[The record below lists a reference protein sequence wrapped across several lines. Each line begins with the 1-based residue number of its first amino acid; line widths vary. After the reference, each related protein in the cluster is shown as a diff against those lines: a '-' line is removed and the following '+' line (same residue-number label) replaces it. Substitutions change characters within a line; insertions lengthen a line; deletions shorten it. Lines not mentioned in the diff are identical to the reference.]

1 MKKTIYILYVL
12 LIFAVVGC
20 VNDLDMTP
28 IGEET
33 VDVTVP
39 EEDGDGVYGNVPV
52 VDFGDALTRST
63 LTFDYITRTLLF
75 SWEMGD
81 LVGVFPVQDD
91 NSSLQIAYKV
101 NEKISAHR
109 ARFTQVD
116 QDAQPDTDIKTGDLF
131 VSYKPAKDNYDGNSS
146 TIPVS
151 FANQYQENPVNMKS
165 YLDTLKVNKGEGK
178 YYKASEEM
186 ASKHLPKYDFQVSA
200 GAAPRDNHL
209 VFDYTRLSSFVRLYL
224 KVKEEATYDS
234 IIILNKDADFFIDG
248 TMDISKN
255 VSSEAFK
262 PKTKLHYVT
271 LRLGEKTTDENGVT
285 KYAGFS
291 IWNDHQTED
300 DEKKCA
306 LWSATKQAGYI
317 VAYMAFV
324 PIQLKYLANGCT
336 LYLLG
341 HDKSGN
347 KKYYRAKQPLSKY
360 NLEQNKIQQWAPSEN
375 SEDEPI
381 EVIPVEVEEW
391 KADMEFS
398 NEGTGTEEW

>member
-1 MKKTIYILYVL
+1 MKKPIYILYVL

-39 EEDGDGVYGNVPV
+39 EEDGDGVYGNAPV
-52 VDFGDALTRST
+52 VDFCDALTRST
-63 LTFDYITRTLLF
+63 LTFDYNTRTLLF
-75 SWEMGD
+75 SWVMGD
-81 LVGVFPVQDD
+81 LVGVFPDRDD
-91 NSSLQIAYKV
+91 NSKSQIVYTV
-101 NEKISAHR
+101 NEMISAHR
-109 ARFTQVD
+109 ARFTQKDNAVS
-116 QDAQPDTDIKTGDLF
+116 PEIKTGNLF
-131 VSYKPAKDNYDGNSS
+131 VSYKPAKEKYEGKS
-146 TIPVS
+146 TEIPFS

-186 ASKHLPKYDFQVSA
+186 ASIHLPKYDYQVSS

-224 KVKEEATYDS
+224 KVTEEATYDS

-255 VSSEAFK
+255 VSSKAFT
-262 PKTKLHYVT
+262 PTTTLHYVT
-271 LRLGEKTTDENGVT
+271 LRLGKKTVVDGVT
-285 KYAGFS
+285 KYDGFS

-300 DEKKCA
+300 DENKCT
-306 LWSATKQAGYI
+306 LWSATKNAGYI

-324 PIQLKYLANGCT
+324 PIQLKNLKGCT

-341 HDKSGN
+341 HDDHNN
-347 KKYYRAKQPLSKY
+347 KKYYRATKPLSKY

-375 SEDEPI
+375 SVDEPI

>member
-39 EEDGDGVYGNVPV
+39 EEDGDGVYGNAPV

-63 LTFDYITRTLLF
+63 LTFDYKTRTLLF
-75 SWEMGD
+75 SWVMGD

-91 NSSLQIAYKV
+91 NSKSQIVYTV
-101 NEKISAHR
+101 NEMISAHR
-109 ARFTQVD
+109 ARFTQKDNAVS
-116 QDAQPDTDIKTGDLF
+116 PVKTGNLF
-131 VSYKPAKDNYDGNSS
+131 VSYKPAIDKYEGNS
-146 TIPVS
+146 TEIPFS

-165 YLDTLKVNKGEGK
+165 YWDTLQVNKGEGK

-186 ASKHLPKYDFQVSA
+186 ASSHLPEYDFQVSS

-262 PKTKLHYVT
+262 HKTTLHYVT
-271 LRLGEKTTDENGVT
+271 LRLGKKTVKNGVT
-285 KYAGFS
+285 EYAGFR
-291 IWNDHQTED
+291 IWNDNKAPKIED
-300 DEKKCA
+300 QCA
-306 LWSATKQAGYI
+306 LWSATKNAGYI

-324 PIQLKYLANGCT
+324 PIQLKNLANGCT

-341 HDKSGN
+341 HDDSGN
-347 KKYYRAKQPLSKY
+347 KKYYRAKTTLSKY
-360 NLEQNKIQQWAPSEN
+360 NLEQNKIQQWAPSEH
-375 SEDEPI
+375 SVDEPI

>member
-1 MKKTIYILYVL
+1 MKKTIYILCVL

-39 EEDGDGVYGNVPV
+39 EEDGDGVYGNAPV

-63 LTFDYITRTLLF
+63 LTFDYNTRTLLF
-75 SWEMGD
+75 SWVMGD

-91 NSSLQIAYKV
+91 NSKSQIVYTV
-101 NEKISAHR
+101 NEMISAHR

-116 QDAQPDTDIKTGDLF
+116 NAVSPEITTGKQF
-131 VSYKPAKDNYDGNSS
+131 VSYKPAKDNYERKSS
-146 TIPVS
+146 EIPFS

-165 YLDTLKVNKGEGK
+165 YWDTLQVNPPIGEGK
-178 YYKASEEM
+178 YYKESEKM
-186 ASKHLPKYDFQVSA
+186 ASKHLPKYDFQVSS

-224 KVKEEATYDS
+224 KVTEEATYDS

-255 VSSEAFK
+255 VSSEAFT

-271 LRLGEKTTDENGVT
+271 LRLGKKTVVDGVT

-291 IWNDHQTED
+291 IWNDNLTQINEN
-300 DEKKCA
+300 KCA
-306 LWSATKQAGYI
+306 LWSATKNAGYI

-324 PIQLKYLANGCT
+324 PIQLKDLANGCT

-341 HDKSGN
+341 HDNSGN
-347 KKYYRAKQPLSKY
+347 KKYYRAKTTLSKY
-360 NLEQNKIQQWAPSEN
+360 NLEQNKIQQWAPSEH
-375 SEDEPI
+375 SVDEPI

>member
-39 EEDGDGVYGNVPV
+39 EEDGDGVYGNAPV

-63 LTFDYITRTLLF
+63 LTFDYKTRTLLF
-75 SWEMGD
+75 SWVMGD

-91 NSSLQIAYKV
+91 NSKSQIVYTV
-101 NEKISAHR
+101 NEMISAHR
-109 ARFTQVD
+109 ARFTQKDNAVS
-116 QDAQPDTDIKTGDLF
+116 PEIKTGNLF
-131 VSYKPAKDNYDGNSS
+131 VSYKPATENYEGKS
-146 TIPVS
+146 TEIPFS

-165 YLDTLKVNKGEGK
+165 YWDTLQVNKGEGK
-178 YYKASEEM
+178 YYKESEKM
-186 ASKHLPKYDFQVSA
+186 ASKHLPEYDFQVSA

-209 VFDYTRLSSFVRLYL
+209 VFDYMRLSSFVRLYL

-255 VSSEAFK
+255 VSSEAFT

-271 LRLGEKTTDENGVT
+271 LRLGEKTVENGVT
-285 KYAGFS
+285 KYAGFR
-291 IWNDHQTED
+291 IWNDQN

-306 LWSATKQAGYI
+306 LWSAEKEAGYI

-324 PIQLKYLANGCT
+324 PIQLKDLANGCT

-341 HDKSGN
+341 HDDSGN
-347 KKYYRAKQPLSKY
+347 KKYYRAKTPLSKY
-360 NLEQNKIQQWAPSEN
+360 NLEQNKIQQWAPSEH
-375 SEDEPI
+375 SVDEPI

>member
-1 MKKTIYILYVL
+1 MKKTIYILCVL

-63 LTFDYITRTLLF
+63 LTFDYKTRTLLF

-91 NSSLQIAYKV
+91 NSKSQIAYTV
-101 NEKISAHR
+101 NEMISAHR

-116 QDAQPDTDIKTGDLF
+116 QGTQPDNINKGEQF
-131 VSYKPAKDNYDGNSS
+131 VSYKPAKENYEGKSS
-146 TIPVS
+146 EIPFS

-186 ASKHLPKYDFQVSA
+186 ASNHLPEYDFQVSS

-224 KVKEEATYDS
+224 KVTEEAIYDS

-255 VSSEAFK
+255 VSSEAFT

-271 LRLGEKTTDENGVT
+271 LRLGKKTVKNGVT
-285 KYAGFS
+285 EYAGFS
-291 IWNDHQTED
+291 IWNDNLTQN

-306 LWSATKQAGYI
+306 LWSATKNAGYI

-324 PIQLKYLANGCT
+324 PIQLKNLANGCT

-347 KKYYRAKQPLSKY
+347 KKYYRATKPLSKY
-360 NLEQNKIQQWAPSEN
+360 NLEQNKIQQWAPSEH
-375 SEDEPI
+375 SVDEPI
-381 EVIPVEVEEW
+381 EVVPVEVEEW

-398 NEGTGTEEW
+398 NEGTETEEW

>member
-39 EEDGDGVYGNVPV
+39 EEDGDGVYGNAPV

-75 SWEMGD
+75 SWVMGD

-91 NSSLQIAYKV
+91 NSKSQIVYTV
-101 NEKISAHR
+101 NEMISAHR
-109 ARFTQVD
+109 ARFTQKDNAVS
-116 QDAQPDTDIKTGDLF
+116 PEIKTGNLF
-131 VSYKPAKDNYDGNSS
+131 VSYKPAIDKYEGNSS
-146 TIPVS
+146 EIPFS
-151 FANQYQENPVNMKS
+151 FANQYQEHPVNMKS
-165 YLDTLKVNKGEGK
+165 YWDSLKVSSIGEGK
-178 YYKASEEM
+178 YYKESEKM

-224 KVKEEATYDS
+224 KVKEEAIYDS

-255 VSSEAFK
+255 VSSEAFT

-271 LRLGEKTTDENGVT
+271 LRLGEKTVKNGVT
-285 KYAGFS
+285 KYAGFK
-291 IWNDHQTED
+291 IWNDNKAPKIEEQ
-300 DEKKCA
+300 CA
-306 LWSATKQAGYI
+306 LWSAEKKAGYI

-324 PIQLKYLANGCT
+324 PIQLKNLANGCT

-347 KKYYRAKQPLSKY
+347 KKYYRAKTTLSKY
-360 NLEQNKIQQWAPSEN
+360 NLEQNKIQQWAPSEH
-375 SEDEPI
+375 SVDEPI
-381 EVIPVEVEEW
+381 EVVPVEVEEW

>member
-1 MKKTIYILYVL
+1 MKKTIYILCVL

-39 EEDGDGVYGNVPV
+39 EEDGDGVYGNAPV

-63 LTFDYITRTLLF
+63 LTFDYKTRTLLF

-91 NSSLQIAYKV
+91 NSKSQIVYTV
-101 NEKISAHR
+101 NEMISAHR
-109 ARFTQVD
+109 ARFTQKDNAVS
-116 QDAQPDTDIKTGDLF
+116 PEIKTGNLF
-131 VSYKPAKDNYDGNSS
+131 VSYKPAKEKYEGKS
-146 TIPVS
+146 TEIPFS

-165 YLDTLKVNKGEGK
+165 YWDTLQVNGEGK
-178 YYKASEEM
+178 YYKESEKM
-186 ASKHLPKYDFQVSA
+186 ASIHLPEYDFQVSA

-255 VSSEAFK
+255 VSSAAFT

-271 LRLGEKTTDENGVT
+271 LRLGKKTVVDGVT
-285 KYAGFS
+285 KYDGFK
-291 IWNDHQTED
+291 IWNDQN

-306 LWSATKQAGYI
+306 LWSAEKKAGYI

-324 PIQLKYLANGCT
+324 PIQLKNLANGCT

-347 KKYYRAKQPLSKY
+347 KKYYRAKTTLSKY
-360 NLEQNKIQQWAPSEN
+360 NLEQNKIQQWAPSEH
-375 SEDEPI
+375 SVDEPI
-381 EVIPVEVEEW
+381 EVVPVEVEEW

>member
-39 EEDGDGVYGNVPV
+39 EEDGDGVYGNAPV

-75 SWEMGD
+75 SWEIND

-101 NEKISAHR
+101 NEMISAHR
-109 ARFTQVD
+109 ARFTQKDNAVS
-116 QDAQPDTDIKTGDLF
+116 PVKTGDLF

-146 TIPVS
+146 TIPFS

-165 YLDTLKVNKGEGK
+165 YWDTLKVKPPIGEGK
-178 YYKASEEM
+178 YYKESEKM
-186 ASKHLPKYDFQVSA
+186 ASSHLPKYDFQVSA

-224 KVKEEATYDS
+224 KVTEQATYDS

-255 VSSEAFK
+255 VSSKAFT
-262 PKTKLHYVT
+262 PTTTLHYVT
-271 LRLGEKTTDENGVT
+271 LRLGKKTVVDGVT
-285 KYAGFS
+285 KYDGFS

-300 DEKKCA
+300 DENKCT
-306 LWSATKQAGYI
+306 LWSATKNAGYI

-324 PIQLKYLANGCT
+324 PIQLKNLANGCT

-347 KKYYRAKQPLSKY
+347 KKYYRAKTTLSKY
-360 NLEQNKIQQWAPSEN
+360 NLEQNKIQQWAPSEH
-375 SEDEPI
+375 SVDEPI
-381 EVIPVEVEEW
+381 EVVPVEVEEW

>member
-1 MKKTIYILYVL
+1 MKKTIYILCVL

-39 EEDGDGVYGNVPV
+39 EEDGDGVYGNAPV

-75 SWEMGD
+75 SWVMGD

-91 NSSLQIAYKV
+91 NSKSQIVYTV
-101 NEKISAHR
+101 NEMISAHR

-116 QDAQPDTDIKTGDLF
+116 NAVSPEITTGKQF
-131 VSYKPAKDNYDGNSS
+131 VSYKPAKDNYERKSS
-146 TIPVS
+146 EIPFS

-165 YLDTLKVNKGEGK
+165 YWDTLQAKPPIGEGK
-178 YYKASEEM
+178 YYKESEKM
-186 ASKHLPKYDFQVSA
+186 ASSHLPKYDFQVSA

-255 VSSEAFK
+255 VSSKAFT

-271 LRLGEKTTDENGVT
+271 LRLGKKTVKNGVT
-285 KYAGFS
+285 EYAGFK
-291 IWNDHQTED
+291 IWNDNKAPKIED
-300 DEKKCA
+300 QCA
-306 LWSATKQAGYI
+306 LWSAEKKAGYI

-324 PIQLKYLANGCT
+324 PIQLKNLANGCT

-347 KKYYRAKQPLSKY
+347 KKYYRAKTTLSKY
-360 NLEQNKIQQWAPSEN
+360 NLEQNKIQQWAPSEH
-375 SEDEPI
+375 SVDEPI

>member
-1 MKKTIYILYVL
+1 MKKTIYILCVL

-39 EEDGDGVYGNVPV
+39 EEDGDGVYGNAPV

-63 LTFDYITRTLLF
+63 LTFDYKTRTLLF
-75 SWEMGD
+75 SWVMGD
-81 LVGVFPVQDD
+81 LVGVFPDRED
-91 NSSLQIAYKV
+91 NSKSQIAYTV
-101 NEKISAHR
+101 NEMISAHR

-116 QDAQPDTDIKTGDLF
+116 QDAQPDSINKGEQF
-131 VSYKPAKDNYDGNSS
+131 VSYKPATENYEGNS
-146 TIPVS
+146 TEIPFS

-165 YLDTLKVNKGEGK
+165 YWDTLQVNGEGK
-178 YYKASEEM
+178 YYKESEKM

-224 KVKEEATYDS
+224 KVTEEATYDS

-255 VSSEAFK
+255 VSSEAFT

-271 LRLGEKTTDENGVT
+271 LRLGEKTVENGVT
-285 KYAGFS
+285 KYAGFR

-300 DEKKCA
+300 DENKCA
-306 LWSATKQAGYI
+306 LWSATKNAGYI

-324 PIQLKYLANGCT
+324 PIQLKNLANGCT

-347 KKYYRAKQPLSKY
+347 KKYYRAKTTLSKY
-360 NLEQNKIQQWAPSEN
+360 NLEQNKIQQWAPSEH
-375 SEDEPI
+375 SVDEPI

>member
-1 MKKTIYILYVL
+1 MKKTIYILCVL

-20 VNDLDMTP
+20 VNDLDITP

-39 EEDGDGVYGNVPV
+39 EEDGDGVYGNAPV

-75 SWEMGD
+75 SWEIND
-81 LVGVFPVQDD
+81 LVGVFPDRED
-91 NSSLQIAYKV
+91 NRNSQIEYTV
-101 NEKISAHR
+101 NEMISAHR

-116 QDAQPDTDIKTGDLF
+116 QDAQPDSINKGEQF
-131 VSYKPAKDNYDGNSS
+131 VSYKPATENYEGKS
-146 TIPVS
+146 TEIPFS

-165 YLDTLKVNKGEGK
+165 YLDTLKVNKREGK
-178 YYKASEEM
+178 YYKESEKM
-186 ASKHLPKYDFQVSA
+186 ASNHLPEYDFQVSA

-255 VSSEAFK
+255 VSSEAFT

-285 KYAGFS
+285 KYAGFK
-291 IWNDHQTED
+291 IWNDHNAVD
-300 DEKKCA
+300 DENKCA

-324 PIQLKYLANGCT
+324 PIQLKNLANGCT

-347 KKYYRAKQPLSKY
+347 KKYYRAKTTLSKY
-360 NLEQNKIQQWAPSEN
+360 NLEQNKIQQWAPSEH
-375 SEDEPI
+375 SVDEPI

>member
-39 EEDGDGVYGNVPV
+39 EEDGDGVYGNAPV

-63 LTFDYITRTLLF
+63 LTFDYKTRTLLF
-75 SWEMGD
+75 SWVMGD

-91 NSSLQIAYKV
+91 NSKSQIVYTV
-101 NEKISAHR
+101 NEMISAHR
-109 ARFTQVD
+109 ARFTQKDNSVS
-116 QDAQPDTDIKTGDLF
+116 PEIKTGNLF
-131 VSYKPAKDNYDGNSS
+131 VSYKPAKENYEGKSS
-146 TIPVS
+146 EIPFS

-165 YLDTLKVNKGEGK
+165 YSDTLQVNKGEGK
-178 YYKASEEM
+178 YYKASEKM
-186 ASKHLPKYDFQVSA
+186 ASIHLPEYDFQVSA

-255 VSSEAFK
+255 VSSEAFT

-271 LRLGEKTTDENGVT
+271 LRLGKKTVKNGVT
-285 KYAGFS
+285 EYAGFS

-324 PIQLKYLANGCT
+324 PIQLKNLANGCT

-341 HDKSGN
+341 HDDSGN

-375 SEDEPI
+375 SVDEPI

-398 NEGTGTEEW
+398 NEGTGTEDW

>member
-1 MKKTIYILYVL
+1 MKKPIYILYVL

-39 EEDGDGVYGNVPV
+39 EEDGDGVYGNAPV

-63 LTFDYITRTLLF
+63 LTFDYNTRTLLF
-75 SWEMGD
+75 SWEIND

-101 NEKISAHR
+101 NEMISAHR
-109 ARFTQVD
+109 ARFTQKDNAVS
-116 QDAQPDTDIKTGDLF
+116 PVKTGDLF

-146 TIPVS
+146 EIPFS

-165 YLDTLKVNKGEGK
+165 YWDTLQVNGEGK
-178 YYKASEEM
+178 YYKESEKM

-224 KVKEEATYDS
+224 KVTEEATYDS

-255 VSSEAFK
+255 VSSKAFT

-271 LRLGEKTTDENGVT
+271 LRLGKKTVKNGVT
-285 KYAGFS
+285 NYDGFR
-291 IWNDHQTED
+291 IWNDHNAVD
-300 DEKKCA
+300 DENKCT
-306 LWSATKQAGYI
+306 LWSATKNAGYI

-324 PIQLKYLANGCT
+324 PIQLKNLANGCT

-347 KKYYRAKQPLSKY
+347 KKYYRATKTLSKY
-360 NLEQNKIQQWAPSEN
+360 NLEQNKIQQWAPSEH
-375 SEDEPI
+375 SVDEPI

>member
-1 MKKTIYILYVL
+1 MKKTIYILCVL

-39 EEDGDGVYGNVPV
+39 EEDGDGVYGNAPV

-63 LTFDYITRTLLF
+63 LTFDYKTRTLLF
-75 SWEMGD
+75 SWVMGD
-81 LVGVFPVQDD
+81 LVGVFPDRGD
-91 NSSLQIAYKV
+91 NSKSQIAYTV
-101 NEKISAHR
+101 NEMISAHR

-116 QDAQPDTDIKTGDLF
+116 NAVSPEITTGKQF
-131 VSYKPAKDNYDGNSS
+131 VSYKPAKDNYERKSS
-146 TIPVS
+146 EIPFS

-165 YLDTLKVNKGEGK
+165 YWDTLQVNGEGK
-178 YYKASEEM
+178 YYKESEKM

-224 KVKEEATYDS
+224 KVTEEATYDS

-255 VSSEAFK
+255 VSSEAFT
-262 PKTKLHYVT
+262 PKTKLHYVA
-271 LRLGEKTTDENGVT
+271 LRLGKKTVENGVT
-285 KYAGFS
+285 KYAGFR
-291 IWNDHQTED
+291 IWNDNKAPKIED
-300 DEKKCA
+300 QCA
-306 LWSATKQAGYI
+306 LWSATKNAGYI

-324 PIQLKYLANGCT
+324 PIQLKNLANGCT

-341 HDKSGN
+341 HDDSGN
-347 KKYYRAKQPLSKY
+347 KKYYRAKTTLSKY
-360 NLEQNKIQQWAPSEN
+360 NLEQNKIQQWAPSEH
-375 SEDEPI
+375 SVDEPI

>member
-39 EEDGDGVYGNVPV
+39 EEDGDGVYGNAPV

-63 LTFDYITRTLLF
+63 LTFDYNTRTLLF
-75 SWEMGD
+75 SWEIND

-91 NSSLQIAYKV
+91 NSRLQIAYKV
-101 NEKISAHR
+101 NEIISAHR
-109 ARFTQVD
+109 ARFTQKDNAVS
-116 QDAQPDTDIKTGDLF
+116 PVKTGDLF

-186 ASKHLPKYDFQVSA
+186 ASIHLPKYDYQVSS

-224 KVKEEATYDS
+224 KVTEEATYDS

-255 VSSEAFK
+255 VSSKAFT

-271 LRLGEKTTDENGVT
+271 LRLGKKTVKNGVT
-285 KYAGFS
+285 EYAGFK
-291 IWNDHQTED
+291 IWNDNKAPKIED
-300 DEKKCA
+300 QCA
-306 LWSATKQAGYI
+306 LWSAEKKAGYI

-324 PIQLKYLANGCT
+324 PIQLKNLANGCT

-360 NLEQNKIQQWAPSEN
+360 NLEQNKIQQWAPSEH
-375 SEDEPI
+375 SVDEPI
-381 EVIPVEVEEW
+381 EVVPVEVEEW

>member
-63 LTFDYITRTLLF
+63 LTFDYKTMTLLF

-91 NSSLQIAYKV
+91 NSKSQIVYTV
-101 NEKISAHR
+101 NEMISAHR
-109 ARFTQVD
+109 ARFTQKDNAVS
-116 QDAQPDTDIKTGDLF
+116 PEIKTGNLF
-131 VSYKPAKDNYDGNSS
+131 VSYKPAKEKYEGKS
-146 TIPVS
+146 TEIPFS

-165 YLDTLKVNKGEGK
+165 YWDTLQVNPPIREGK
-178 YYKASEEM
+178 YYKESEKM
-186 ASKHLPKYDFQVSA
+186 ASKHLPEYDYQVSS

-255 VSSEAFK
+255 VYSEAFT

-271 LRLGEKTTDENGVT
+271 LRLGEKTVENGVT
-285 KYAGFS
+285 KYAGFR
-291 IWNDHQTED
+291 IWNDNKAPKIED
-300 DEKKCA
+300 QCA
-306 LWSATKQAGYI
+306 LWSATKNAGYI

-324 PIQLKYLANGCT
+324 PIQLKNLANGCT

-341 HDKSGN
+341 HDDSGN
-347 KKYYRAKQPLSKY
+347 KKYYRAKTTLSKY
-360 NLEQNKIQQWAPSEN
+360 NLEQNKIQQWAPSEH
-375 SEDEPI
+375 SVDEPI

>member
-1 MKKTIYILYVL
+1 MKKTIYILCVL

-63 LTFDYITRTLLF
+63 LTFDYKTRTLLF
-75 SWEMGD
+75 SWEMDD

-91 NSSLQIAYKV
+91 NSRLQIAYKV
-101 NEKISAHR
+101 NEMISAHR

-116 QDAQPDTDIKTGDLF
+116 QDAQPDNINKGEQF
-131 VSYKPAKDNYDGNSS
+131 VSYKPAKENYEGKSS
-146 TIPVS
+146 EIPFS

-165 YLDTLKVNKGEGK
+165 YWDTLQVNKGEGK

-255 VSSEAFK
+255 VSSEAFT
-262 PKTKLHYVT
+262 PKTTLHYVT
-271 LRLGEKTTDENGVT
+271 LRLGKKTVVDGVT

-291 IWNDHQTED
+291 IWNDNLTQINEN
-300 DEKKCA
+300 KCT
-306 LWSATKQAGYI
+306 LWSATKNAGYI

-324 PIQLKYLANGCT
+324 PIQLKNLKGCT

-341 HDKSGN
+341 HDDHNN
-347 KKYYRAKQPLSKY
+347 KKYYRATKPLSQY
-360 NLEQNKIQQWAPSEN
+360 NLEQNKIQQWAPSEH
-375 SEDEPI
+375 SVDEPI
-381 EVIPVEVEEW
+381 EVVPVEVEEW

>member
-39 EEDGDGVYGNVPV
+39 EEDGDGVYGNAPV

-63 LTFDYITRTLLF
+63 LTFDYNTRTLLF

-91 NSSLQIAYKV
+91 NSKSQIAYTV
-101 NEKISAHR
+101 NEMISAHR
-109 ARFTQVD
+109 ARFTQKDNTVS
-116 QDAQPDTDIKTGDLF
+116 PEIKTGNLF
-131 VSYKPAKDNYDGNSS
+131 VSYKPVKDNYEGKS
-146 TIPVS
+146 TEIPFS
-151 FANQYQENPVNMKS
+151 FANQYQEHPVNMKS
-165 YLDTLKVNKGEGK
+165 YWDSLKVSSIGEGK
-178 YYKASEEM
+178 YYKASEKM
-186 ASKHLPKYDFQVSA
+186 ASRHLPEYDYQVSS

-262 PKTKLHYVT
+262 RKTTLHYVT
-271 LRLGEKTTDENGVT
+271 LRLGKKETDENGVT

-291 IWNDHQTED
+291 IWNDNLTQIN
-300 DEKKCA
+300 EKKCT
-306 LWSATKQAGYI
+306 LWSAEKEAGYI

-324 PIQLKYLANGCT
+324 PIQLKNLANGCT

-341 HDKSGN
+341 HDNSGN
-347 KKYYRAKQPLSKY
+347 KKYYRAKTTLSKY
-360 NLEQNKIQQWAPSEN
+360 NLEQNKIQQWAPSEH
-375 SEDEPI
+375 SVDEPI

>member
-39 EEDGDGVYGNVPV
+39 EEDGDGVYGNAPV

-63 LTFDYITRTLLF
+63 LTFDYNTRTLLF
-75 SWEMGD
+75 SWEIND

-91 NSSLQIAYKV
+91 NSRLQIAYKV
-101 NEKISAHR
+101 NEIISAHR
-109 ARFTQVD
+109 ARFTQKDNAVS
-116 QDAQPDTDIKTGDLF
+116 PVKTGDLF

-165 YLDTLKVNKGEGK
+165 YWDTLKVNKGEGK

-186 ASKHLPKYDFQVSA
+186 ASIHLPKYDYEVSS

-224 KVKEEATYDS
+224 KVTEEATYDS

-255 VSSEAFK
+255 VSSKAFT

-271 LRLGEKTTDENGVT
+271 LRLGKKTVKNGVT
-285 KYAGFS
+285 EYAGFK
-291 IWNDHQTED
+291 IWNDNKAPKIED
-300 DEKKCA
+300 QCA
-306 LWSATKQAGYI
+306 LWSAEKKAGYI

-324 PIQLKYLANGCT
+324 PIQLKNLANGCT

-360 NLEQNKIQQWAPSEN
+360 NLEQNKIQQWAPSEH
-375 SEDEPI
+375 SVDEPI
-381 EVIPVEVEEW
+381 EVVPVEVEEW

>member
-39 EEDGDGVYGNVPV
+39 EENGDGVYGNAPV

-75 SWEMGD
+75 SWEIND

-101 NEKISAHR
+101 NEMISAHR
-109 ARFTQVD
+109 ARFTQKDNAVS
-116 QDAQPDTDIKTGDLF
+116 PVKTGDLF

-146 TIPVS
+146 TIPFS

-165 YLDTLKVNKGEGK
+165 YWDNLKENGEGTD
-178 YYKASEEM
+178 YKESEKM
-186 ASKHLPKYDFQVSA
+186 ASRHLPEYDFQVSS

-255 VSSEAFK
+255 VSSEAFT

-271 LRLGEKTTDENGVT
+271 LRLGEKTVKNGVT
-285 KYAGFS
+285 EYAGFK
-291 IWNDHQTED
+291 IWNDQN

-306 LWSATKQAGYI
+306 LWSATKNAGYI

-324 PIQLKYLANGCT
+324 PIQLKNLANGCT

-341 HDKSGN
+341 HDDSGN
-347 KKYYRAKQPLSKY
+347 KKYYRAKTTLSKY
-360 NLEQNKIQQWAPSEN
+360 NLEQNKIQQWAPSEH
-375 SEDEPI
+375 SVDEPI

>member
-39 EEDGDGVYGNVPV
+39 EEDGDGVYGNAPV

-75 SWEMGD
+75 SWEIND
-81 LVGVFPVQDD
+81 LVGVFPDRED
-91 NSSLQIAYKV
+91 NHNSQIEYTV
-101 NEKISAHR
+101 NEMISAHR
-109 ARFTQVD
+109 ARFTQKDNAVS
-116 QDAQPDTDIKTGDLF
+116 PEIKTGNLF
-131 VSYKPAKDNYDGNSS
+131 VSYKPAKEKYEGKS
-146 TIPVS
+146 TEIPFS

-165 YLDTLKVNKGEGK
+165 YWDTLQVNGEGK
-178 YYKASEEM
+178 YYKESEKM

-271 LRLGEKTTDENGVT
+271 LRLGKKTTDENGVT

-291 IWNDHQTED
+291 IWNDNLTQIN
-300 DEKKCA
+300 EKKCA
-306 LWSATKQAGYI
+306 LWSAEKEAGYI

-324 PIQLKYLANGCT
+324 PIQLKNLANGCT

-360 NLEQNKIQQWAPSEN
+360 NLEQNKIQQWAPSEH
-375 SEDEPI
+375 SVDEPI

>member
-1 MKKTIYILYVL
+1 MKKTIYILCVL

-63 LTFDYITRTLLF
+63 LTFDYNTRTLLF
-75 SWEMGD
+75 SWVMGD

-91 NSSLQIAYKV
+91 NSKSQIVYTV
-101 NEKISAHR
+101 NEMISAHR

-116 QDAQPDTDIKTGDLF
+116 QDAQPDSINKGEQF
-131 VSYKPAKDNYDGNSS
+131 VSYKPAKENYEGKSS
-146 TIPVS
+146 EIPFS

-165 YLDTLKVNKGEGK
+165 YLDTLKVNKREGK
-178 YYKASEEM
+178 YYKESEKM
-186 ASKHLPKYDFQVSA
+186 ASNHLPEYDFQVSA

-255 VSSEAFK
+255 VSSEAFT

-271 LRLGEKTTDENGVT
+271 LRLGEKTVENGVT
-285 KYAGFS
+285 KYAGFR
-291 IWNDHQTED
+291 IWNDNKAPKIED
-300 DEKKCA
+300 QCA
-306 LWSATKQAGYI
+306 LWSATKNAGYI

-324 PIQLKYLANGCT
+324 PIQLKNLANGCT

-341 HDKSGN
+341 HDDSGN
-347 KKYYRAKQPLSKY
+347 KKYYRAKTTLSKY
-360 NLEQNKIQQWAPSEN
+360 NLEQNKIQQWAPSEH
-375 SEDEPI
+375 SVDEPI

>member
-1 MKKTIYILYVL
+1 MKKTIYILCVL

-39 EEDGDGVYGNVPV
+39 EEDGDGVYGNAPV

-63 LTFDYITRTLLF
+63 LTFDYNTRTLLF

-81 LVGVFPVQDD
+81 LVGVFPDRED
-91 NSSLQIAYKV
+91 NRNSQIEYKV

-109 ARFTQVD
+109 ARFTQKDNAVS
-116 QDAQPDTDIKTGDLF
+116 PVKTGNLF
-131 VSYKPAKDNYDGNSS
+131 VSYKPAKDKYDGNSS

-151 FANQYQENPVNMKS
+151 FANKYQENPVNMKS

-186 ASKHLPKYDFQVSA
+186 ASIHLPKYDYQVSS

-224 KVKEEATYDS
+224 KVTEEAIYDS

-255 VSSEAFK
+255 VSSEAFT

-271 LRLGEKTTDENGVT
+271 LRLGKKTVVDGVT
-285 KYAGFS
+285 EYAGFS
-291 IWNDHQTED
+291 IWNDNLTQIN
-300 DEKKCA
+300 EKKCA
-306 LWSATKQAGYI
+306 LWSATKNAGYI

-324 PIQLKYLANGCT
+324 PIQLKNLANGCT

-341 HDKSGN
+341 HDDSGN
-347 KKYYRAKQPLSKY
+347 KKYYRAKTTLSKY
-360 NLEQNKIQQWAPSEN
+360 NLEQNKIQQWAPSEH
-375 SEDEPI
+375 SVDEPI

>member
-39 EEDGDGVYGNVPV
+39 EEDGDGVYGNAPV

-63 LTFDYITRTLLF
+63 LTFDYKTRTLLF
-75 SWEMGD
+75 SWVMGD

-91 NSSLQIAYKV
+91 NSKSQIVYTV
-101 NEKISAHR
+101 NEMISAHR
-109 ARFTQVD
+109 ARFTQKDNAVS
-116 QDAQPDTDIKTGDLF
+116 PEIKTGNLF
-131 VSYKPAKDNYDGNSS
+131 VSYKPAKEKYEGKS
-146 TIPVS
+146 TEIPFS

-165 YLDTLKVNKGEGK
+165 YWDTLQVNGEGK
-178 YYKASEEM
+178 YYKESEKM

-255 VSSEAFK
+255 VSSEAFT
-262 PKTKLHYVT
+262 PKTTLHYVT
-271 LRLGEKTTDENGVT
+271 LRLGEKTVVDGVT
-285 KYAGFS
+285 KYDGFS

-324 PIQLKYLANGCT
+324 PIQLKNLANGCT

-347 KKYYRAKQPLSKY
+347 KKYYRAKTTLSKY

-375 SEDEPI
+375 SVDEPI

>member
-1 MKKTIYILYVL
+1 M
-12 LIFAVVGC
+12 
-20 VNDLDMTP
+20 
-28 IGEET
+28 
-33 VDVTVP
+33 DVTVP

-63 LTFDYITRTLLF
+63 LTFDYKTRTLLF
-75 SWEMGD
+75 SWVMGD

-91 NSSLQIAYKV
+91 NSKSQIVYTV
-101 NEKISAHR
+101 NEMISAHR

-116 QDAQPDTDIKTGDLF
+116 QDAQPDSINKGEQF
-131 VSYKPAKDNYDGNSS
+131 VSYKPAKEKYEGKS
-146 TIPVS
+146 TEIPFS

-165 YLDTLKVNKGEGK
+165 YWDTLQVNKGEGK
-178 YYKASEEM
+178 YYKASEKM
-186 ASKHLPKYDFQVSA
+186 ASIHLPEYDFQVSA

-255 VSSEAFK
+255 VSSEAFT

-271 LRLGEKTTDENGVT
+271 LRLGEKTVENGVT
-285 KYAGFS
+285 KYAGFR

-300 DEKKCA
+300 DENKCA
-306 LWSATKQAGYI
+306 LWSAEKKAGYI

-324 PIQLKYLANGCT
+324 PIQLKNLANGCT

-341 HDKSGN
+341 HDDSGN
-347 KKYYRAKQPLSKY
+347 KKYYRAKTTLSKY
-360 NLEQNKIQQWAPSEN
+360 NLEQNKIQQWAPSEH
-375 SEDEPI
+375 SVDEPI

>member
-39 EEDGDGVYGNVPV
+39 EEDGDGVYGNAPV

-63 LTFDYITRTLLF
+63 LTFDYKTRTLLF
-75 SWEMGD
+75 SWVMGD

-91 NSSLQIAYKV
+91 NSKSQIVYTV
-101 NEKISAHR
+101 NEMISAHR
-109 ARFTQVD
+109 ARFTQKDNAVS
-116 QDAQPDTDIKTGDLF
+116 PEIKTGNLF
-131 VSYKPAKDNYDGNSS
+131 VSYKPAKEKYEGNS
-146 TIPVS
+146 TEIPVS
-151 FANQYQENPVNMKS
+151 FANQYQEHPVNMKS
-165 YLDTLKVNKGEGK
+165 YWDTLKANPPIGEGK
-178 YYKASEEM
+178 YYKESEKM
-186 ASKHLPKYDFQVSA
+186 ASSHLPEYDFQVSA

-224 KVKEEATYDS
+224 KVTEQATYDS

-255 VSSEAFK
+255 VSSEAFT

-291 IWNDHQTED
+291 IWNDNLTQIN
-300 DEKKCA
+300 EKKCA
-306 LWSATKQAGYI
+306 LWSAEKEAGYI

-324 PIQLKYLANGCT
+324 PIQLKNLKGCT

-341 HDKSGN
+341 HDDHNN
-347 KKYYRAKQPLSKY
+347 KKYYRATKPLSKY

-375 SEDEPI
+375 SIDEPI

>member
-28 IGEET
+28 TGEET

-39 EEDGDGVYGNVPV
+39 EEDGDGVYGNAPV

-63 LTFDYITRTLLF
+63 LTFDYKTRTLLF
-75 SWEMGD
+75 SWVMGD

-91 NSSLQIAYKV
+91 NSKSQIVYTV
-101 NEKISAHR
+101 NEMISAHR
-109 ARFTQVD
+109 ARFTQKDNAVS
-116 QDAQPDTDIKTGDLF
+116 PEIKTGNLF
-131 VSYKPAKDNYDGNSS
+131 VSYKPAIDKYEGNSS
-146 TIPVS
+146 EIPFS
-151 FANQYQENPVNMKS
+151 FANQYQEHPVNMKS
-165 YLDTLKVNKGEGK
+165 YWDSLKVSSIGEGK
-178 YYKASEEM
+178 YYKESEKM
-186 ASKHLPKYDFQVSA
+186 ASSHLPKYDFQVSA

-224 KVKEEATYDS
+224 KVTEQATYDS

-255 VSSEAFK
+255 VSSEAFT

-271 LRLGEKTTDENGVT
+271 LRLGKKTVVDGVT
-285 KYAGFS
+285 KYDGFS
-291 IWNDHQTED
+291 IWNDHNAVD
-300 DEKKCA
+300 DDKKCA
-306 LWSATKQAGYI
+306 LWSARQEAGYI

-324 PIQLKYLANGCT
+324 PIQLKNLKGCT

-341 HDKSGN
+341 HDDHNN
-347 KKYYRAKQPLSKY
+347 KKYYRATKPLSKY
-360 NLEQNKIQQWAPSEN
+360 NLEQNKIQQWAPSEH
-375 SEDEPI
+375 SVDDPI

>member
-1 MKKTIYILYVL
+1 MKKPIYILYVL

-39 EEDGDGVYGNVPV
+39 EEDGDGVYGNAPV

-63 LTFDYITRTLLF
+63 LTFDYNTRTLLF
-75 SWEMGD
+75 SWEMDD

-91 NSSLQIAYKV
+91 NSKSQIVYTV
-101 NEKISAHR
+101 NEMISAHR
-109 ARFTQVD
+109 ARFTQKDNSVS
-116 QDAQPDTDIKTGDLF
+116 PEIKTGNLF
-131 VSYKPAKDNYDGNSS
+131 VSYKPAKENYEGKSS
-146 TIPVS
+146 EIPFS

-165 YLDTLKVNKGEGK
+165 YWDTLQVNKGEGK
-178 YYKASEEM
+178 YYKESEKM
-186 ASKHLPKYDFQVSA
+186 ASNHLPEYDFQVSA

-255 VSSEAFK
+255 VSSAAFT

-271 LRLGEKTTDENGVT
+271 LRLGKKTVVDGVT

-291 IWNDHQTED
+291 IWNDNLTQIN
-300 DEKKCA
+300 EKKCA

-324 PIQLKYLANGCT
+324 PIQLKNLKGCT

-341 HDKSGN
+341 HDDRNN

-360 NLEQNKIQQWAPSEN
+360 NLEQNKIQQWAPSGN
-375 SEDEPI
+375 SDDEPI

>member
-39 EEDGDGVYGNVPV
+39 EEDGDGVYGNAPV

-63 LTFDYITRTLLF
+63 LTFDYKTRTLLF
-75 SWEMGD
+75 SWVMGD

-91 NSSLQIAYKV
+91 NSKSQIVYTV
-101 NEKISAHR
+101 NEMISAHR

-116 QDAQPDTDIKTGDLF
+116 NAVSPEITTGKQF
-131 VSYKPAKDNYDGNSS
+131 VSYKPAKDNYERKSS
-146 TIPVS
+146 EIPFS

-165 YLDTLKVNKGEGK
+165 YWDTLQVNKGEGK

-186 ASKHLPKYDFQVSA
+186 ASSHLPEYDFQVSA

-224 KVKEEATYDS
+224 KVTEEATYDS

-255 VSSEAFK
+255 VSSKAFT

-271 LRLGEKTTDENGVT
+271 LRLGKKTVKNGVT
-285 KYAGFS
+285 EYAGFE
-291 IWNDHQTED
+291 IWNDNKAPKIED
-300 DEKKCA
+300 QCA
-306 LWSATKQAGYI
+306 LWSAEKEAGYI

-324 PIQLKYLANGCT
+324 PIQLKNLANGCT

-347 KKYYRAKQPLSKY
+347 KKYYRATKPLSKY
-360 NLEQNKIQQWAPSEN
+360 NLEQNKIQQWAPSEH
-375 SEDEPI
+375 SVDEPI

>member
-1 MKKTIYILYVL
+1 
-12 LIFAVVGC
+12 
-20 VNDLDMTP
+20 
-28 IGEET
+28 
-33 VDVTVP
+33 
-39 EEDGDGVYGNVPV
+39 
-52 VDFGDALTRST
+52 
-63 LTFDYITRTLLF
+63 
-75 SWEMGD
+75 
-81 LVGVFPVQDD
+81 
-91 NSSLQIAYKV
+91 
-101 NEKISAHR
+101 
-109 ARFTQVD
+109 
-116 QDAQPDTDIKTGDLF
+116 
-131 VSYKPAKDNYDGNSS
+131 
-146 TIPVS
+146 
-151 FANQYQENPVNMKS
+151 MKS
-165 YLDTLKVNKGEGK
+165 YWDTLQVNKGEGK

-224 KVKEEATYDS
+224 KVTEEATYDS

-255 VSSEAFK
+255 VSSEAFT
-262 PKTKLHYVT
+262 PKTTLHYVT

-285 KYAGFS
+285 KYAGFR
-291 IWNDHQTED
+291 IWNDNKAPKIED
-300 DEKKCA
+300 QCA
-306 LWSATKQAGYI
+306 LWSATKNAGYI

-324 PIQLKYLANGCT
+324 PIQLKNLANGCT

-347 KKYYRAKQPLSKY
+347 KKYYRAKTTLSKY
-360 NLEQNKIQQWAPSEN
+360 NLEQNKIQQWAPSEH
-375 SEDEPI
+375 SVDEPI

>member
-1 MKKTIYILYVL
+1 MKKTIYILCVL

-39 EEDGDGVYGNVPV
+39 EEDGDGVYGNAPV

-63 LTFDYITRTLLF
+63 LTFDYKTRTLLF
-75 SWEMGD
+75 SWEMDD

-165 YLDTLKVNKGEGK
+165 YLDTLKVNPPIGEGK
-178 YYKASEEM
+178 YYKESEKM
-186 ASKHLPKYDFQVSA
+186 ASNHLPEYDFQVSA

-262 PKTKLHYVT
+262 HKTTLHYVT
-271 LRLGEKTTDENGVT
+271 LRLGKKTVKNGVT
-285 KYAGFS
+285 EYAGFK
-291 IWNDHQTED
+291 IWNDQN

-306 LWSATKQAGYI
+306 LWSAEKEAGYI

-324 PIQLKYLANGCT
+324 PIQLKNLANGCT

-360 NLEQNKIQQWAPSEN
+360 NLEQNKIQQWAPSEH
-375 SEDEPI
+375 SVDEPI

>member
-39 EEDGDGVYGNVPV
+39 EEDGDGVYGNAPV

-63 LTFDYITRTLLF
+63 LTFDYKTRTLLF
-75 SWEMGD
+75 SWVMGD
-81 LVGVFPVQDD
+81 LVGVFPDRED
-91 NSSLQIAYKV
+91 NHKSQIVYTV
-101 NEKISAHR
+101 NEMISAHR

-116 QDAQPDTDIKTGDLF
+116 QDAQPDNINKGNLF
-131 VSYKPAKDNYDGNSS
+131 VSYKPAKEMYEGKS
-146 TIPVS
+146 TEIPFS

-165 YLDTLKVNKGEGK
+165 YWDSLKVSSIGEGK
-178 YYKASEEM
+178 YYKESEKM
-186 ASKHLPKYDFQVSA
+186 ASRHLPEYDFQVSS

-224 KVKEEATYDS
+224 KVTEEATYDS

-255 VSSEAFK
+255 VSSEAFT
-262 PKTKLHYVT
+262 PKTTLHYVT

-291 IWNDHQTED
+291 IWNDNLTQIN
-300 DEKKCA
+300 EKKCA
-306 LWSATKQAGYI
+306 LWSAEKEAGYI

-324 PIQLKYLANGCT
+324 PIQLKNLANGCT

-347 KKYYRAKQPLSKY
+347 KKYYRAKTTLSKY

-375 SEDEPI
+375 SVDEPI

>member
-39 EEDGDGVYGNVPV
+39 EEDGDGVYGNAPV

-75 SWEMGD
+75 SWEIND

-91 NSSLQIAYKV
+91 NSRLQIAYKV
-101 NEKISAHR
+101 NEIISAHR
-109 ARFTQVD
+109 ARFTQKDNAVS
-116 QDAQPDTDIKTGDLF
+116 PVKTGDLF

-165 YLDTLKVNKGEGK
+165 YWDTLQAKPPIGEGK
-178 YYKASEEM
+178 YYKESEKM
-186 ASKHLPKYDFQVSA
+186 ASSHLPKYDFQVSA

-224 KVKEEATYDS
+224 KVTEQATYDS

-255 VSSEAFK
+255 VSSEAFT
-262 PKTKLHYVT
+262 PKTKLQYVT
-271 LRLGEKTTDENGVT
+271 LRLGKKTVKNGVT
-285 KYAGFS
+285 EYAGFK
-291 IWNDHQTED
+291 IWNDNKAPKIED
-300 DEKKCA
+300 QCA
-306 LWSATKQAGYI
+306 LWSAEKKAGYI

-324 PIQLKYLANGCT
+324 PIQLKNLANGCT

-347 KKYYRAKQPLSKY
+347 KKYYRAKTTLSKY

>member
-39 EEDGDGVYGNVPV
+39 EEDGDGVYGNAPV

-63 LTFDYITRTLLF
+63 LTFDYKTRTLLF

-81 LVGVFPVQDD
+81 LVGVFPDRED
-91 NSSLQIAYKV
+91 NHKSQIVYTV
-101 NEKISAHR
+101 NEMISAHR
-109 ARFTQVD
+109 ARFTQKDNAVS
-116 QDAQPDTDIKTGDLF
+116 PVKTGDLF

-165 YLDTLKVNKGEGK
+165 YWDTLQVNKGEGK

-186 ASKHLPKYDFQVSA
+186 ASIHLPKYDYQVSS

-224 KVKEEATYDS
+224 KVTEQATYDS

-255 VSSEAFK
+255 VSSEAFT

-271 LRLGEKTTDENGVT
+271 LRLGKKTVKNGVT
-285 KYAGFS
+285 EYAGFK
-291 IWNDHQTED
+291 IWNDNKAPKIED
-300 DEKKCA
+300 QCA
-306 LWSATKQAGYI
+306 LWSAEKKAGYI

-324 PIQLKYLANGCT
+324 PIQLKNLANGCT

-347 KKYYRAKQPLSKY
+347 KKYYRAKTTLSKY

-375 SEDEPI
+375 SVDEPI

>member
-1 MKKTIYILYVL
+1 MKKTIYILCVL

-39 EEDGDGVYGNVPV
+39 EEDGDGVYGNAPV

-63 LTFDYITRTLLF
+63 LTFDYNTRTLLF
-75 SWEMGD
+75 SWEIND
-81 LVGVFPVQDD
+81 LVGVFPDRED
-91 NSSLQIAYKV
+91 NHNSQIAYKV
-101 NEKISAHR
+101 NEMISAHR

-116 QDAQPDTDIKTGDLF
+116 QDAQPDNINKGEQF
-131 VSYKPAKDNYDGNSS
+131 VSYKPAKENYEGKS
-146 TIPVS
+146 TEIPFS

-186 ASKHLPKYDFQVSA
+186 ASIHLPKYDYQVSS

-224 KVKEEATYDS
+224 KVTEEATYDS

-255 VSSEAFK
+255 VSSAAFT

-271 LRLGEKTTDENGVT
+271 LRLGKKTTDENGVT

-291 IWNDHQTED
+291 IWNDNLTQIN
-300 DEKKCA
+300 EKKCA
-306 LWSATKQAGYI
+306 LWSAKKEAGYI

-324 PIQLKYLANGCT
+324 PLQLKNLANGCT

-375 SEDEPI
+375 SVDEPI

>member
-39 EEDGDGVYGNVPV
+39 EEDGDGVYGNAPV

-63 LTFDYITRTLLF
+63 LTFDYKTRTLLF
-75 SWEMGD
+75 SWVMGD

-91 NSSLQIAYKV
+91 NSKSQIVYTV
-101 NEKISAHR
+101 NEMISAHR

-116 QDAQPDTDIKTGDLF
+116 QDAQPDSINKGEQF
-131 VSYKPAKDNYDGNSS
+131 VSYKPAKENYEGKSS
-146 TIPVS
+146 EIPFS

-165 YLDTLKVNKGEGK
+165 YWDTLQVNKGEGK

-186 ASKHLPKYDFQVSA
+186 ASSHLPEYDFQVSA

-255 VSSEAFK
+255 VSSEAFT

-285 KYAGFS
+285 KYAGFK
-291 IWNDHQTED
+291 IWNDNRTKIN
-300 DEKKCA
+300 EKKCA
-306 LWSATKQAGYI
+306 LWSAEKEAGYI

-324 PIQLKYLANGCT
+324 PIQLKNLANGCT

-347 KKYYRAKQPLSKY
+347 KKYYRAKTTLSKY
-360 NLEQNKIQQWAPSEN
+360 NLEQNKIQQWAPSEH
-375 SEDEPI
+375 SVDEPI

>member
-39 EEDGDGVYGNVPV
+39 EEDGDGVYGNAPV

-63 LTFDYITRTLLF
+63 LTFDYKTRPLLF
-75 SWEMGD
+75 SWVMGD

-91 NSSLQIAYKV
+91 NSKSQIVYTV
-101 NEKISAHR
+101 NEMISAHR
-109 ARFTQVD
+109 ARFTQKDNAVS
-116 QDAQPDTDIKTGDLF
+116 PEIKTGNLF
-131 VSYKPAKDNYDGNSS
+131 VSYKPAKEKYEGKS
-146 TIPVS
+146 TEIPFS

-165 YLDTLKVNKGEGK
+165 YWDTLQVNGEGK
-178 YYKASEEM
+178 YYKESEKM

-255 VSSEAFK
+255 VSSEAFT

-271 LRLGEKTTDENGVT
+271 LRLGEKTVENGVT
-285 KYAGFS
+285 KYAGFR

-300 DEKKCA
+300 DENKCA
-306 LWSATKQAGYI
+306 LWSAEKEAGYI

-324 PIQLKYLANGCT
+324 PIQLKNLANGCT

-347 KKYYRAKQPLSKY
+347 KKYYRAKTTLSKY
-360 NLEQNKIQQWAPSEN
+360 NLEQNKIQQWAPSEH
-375 SEDEPI
+375 SVDEPI

>member
-39 EEDGDGVYGNVPV
+39 EEDGDGVYGNAPV

-63 LTFDYITRTLLF
+63 LTFDYKTRTLLF
-75 SWEMGD
+75 SWVMGD

-91 NSSLQIAYKV
+91 NSKSQIVYTV
-101 NEKISAHR
+101 NEMISAHR

-116 QDAQPDTDIKTGDLF
+116 QDAQPDSINKGEQF
-131 VSYKPAKDNYDGNSS
+131 VSYKPATENYEGKSS
-146 TIPVS
+146 EIPFS

-186 ASKHLPKYDFQVSA
+186 ASIHLPKYDYQVSS

-224 KVKEEATYDS
+224 KVKEEAIYDS

-255 VSSEAFK
+255 VSSKAFK

-271 LRLGEKTTDENGVT
+271 LRLGEKTVENGVT
-285 KYAGFS
+285 KYAGFK
-291 IWNDHQTED
+291 IWNDHEAKE
-300 DEKKCA
+300 DEKKCT
-306 LWSATKQAGYI
+306 LWSARQEAGYI

-324 PIQLKYLANGCT
+324 PIQLKNLANGCT

-341 HDKSGN
+341 HDDSGN
-347 KKYYRAKQPLSKY
+347 KKYYRAKTTLSKY

-375 SEDEPI
+375 SVDEPI

>member
-1 MKKTIYILYVL
+1 MKKTIYILCVL

-20 VNDLDMTP
+20 VNDLDITP

-39 EEDGDGVYGNVPV
+39 EEDGDGVYGNAPV

-63 LTFDYITRTLLF
+63 LTFDYNTRTLLF
-75 SWEMGD
+75 SWEIND
-81 LVGVFPVQDD
+81 LVGVFPDRED
-91 NSSLQIAYKV
+91 NRNSQIEYTV
-101 NEKISAHR
+101 NEMISAHR

-116 QDAQPDTDIKTGDLF
+116 QDAQPDSINKGEQF
-131 VSYKPAKDNYDGNSS
+131 VSYKPATENYEGKS
-146 TIPVS
+146 TEIPFS

-165 YLDTLKVNKGEGK
+165 YLDTLKVNKREGK
-178 YYKASEEM
+178 YYKESEKM
-186 ASKHLPKYDFQVSA
+186 ASNHLPEYDFQVSA

-255 VSSEAFK
+255 VSSEAFT

-285 KYAGFS
+285 KYAGFK
-291 IWNDHQTED
+291 IWNDHNAVD
-300 DEKKCA
+300 DENKCA

-324 PIQLKYLANGCT
+324 PIQLKNLANGCT

-347 KKYYRAKQPLSKY
+347 KKYYRAKTTLSKY
-360 NLEQNKIQQWAPSEN
+360 NLEQNKIQQWAPSEH
-375 SEDEPI
+375 SVDEPI